1 MEITK
6 VGFALAL
13 AGVLSLGAA
22 FSLEADAAEYKTK
35 AVAKSL
41 YKGALT
47 SARGKTAIVKHFTLP
62 PGFVGGRHSHPAD
75 VFVYVLEGK
84 FTIET
89 EKGKQTFSAGQ
100 LYLEVPGMV
109 MRARNLSTSVPTK
122 IVVFQVGD
130 TGKPMMVKAK

>member
-22 FSLEADAAEYKTK
+22 FSLDVQAAEYKPK
-35 AVAKSL
+35 VVSKSL

-47 SARGKTAIVKHFTLP
+47 GVDGKTVIIKHFTLP
-62 PGFVGGRHSHPAD
+62 PGFVGGKHFHPAA
-75 VFVYVLEGK
+75 VFVYVLEGE
-84 FTIET
+84 FTVET
-89 EKGKQTFSAGQ
+89 EKGKRTLTAGD
-100 LYLEVPGMV
+100 LYPEVPGMV
-109 MRARNLSTSVPTK
+109 MRARNLSTSVPGK

-130 TGKPMMVKAK
+130 TGKPMMIKAK